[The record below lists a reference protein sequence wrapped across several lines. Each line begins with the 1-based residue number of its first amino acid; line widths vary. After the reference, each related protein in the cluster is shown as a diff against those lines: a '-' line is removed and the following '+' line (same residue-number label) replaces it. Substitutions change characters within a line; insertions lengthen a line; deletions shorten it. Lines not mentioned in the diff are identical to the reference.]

1 MRKGGSFNLEYIM
14 ILAHKKINP
23 TKRRVDFF
31 SLLFLIPYQNG
42 ISVPKNST
50 TTKNAA
56 EKMNPK
62 VPKKKDNLARPFF
75 VFAPAT
81 ENTTPTKDNAKL
93 AIYKPLTRSPP
104 STDFTKFAA
113 GKKNTS
119 EA

>member
-1 MRKGGSFNLEYIM
+1 MGHKGRALMNGISALEQKPSERAY
-14 ILAHKKINP
+14 
-23 TKRRVDFF
+23 
-31 SLLFLIPYQNG
+31 SLLFLIPDQNG

-56 EKMNPK
+56 EKIYPK

>member
-1 MRKGGSFNLEYIM
+1 MY
-14 ILAHKKINP
+14 KKSTRQKVGLI
-23 TKRRVDFF
+23 F
-31 SLLFLIPYQNG
+31 LFLIIYQNG

-56 EKMNPK
+56 EKINPK
-62 VPKKKDNLARPFF
+62 VPKKKDNLARPVF

-93 AIYKPLTRSPP
+93 VIYKPLTRSPP

>member
-1 MRKGGSFNLEYIM
+1 MNVL
-14 ILAHKKINP
+14 
-23 TKRRVDFF
+23 
-31 SLLFLIPYQNG
+31 
-42 ISVPKNST
+42 KNST
-50 TTKNAA
+50 TTRNAA
-56 EKMNPK
+56 EMIKVK
-62 VPKKKDNLARPFF
+62 VPKKKESLARPFI

-81 ENTTPTKDNAKL
+81 ERMIPMNDSAKL

>member
-1 MRKGGSFNLEYIM
+1 M
-14 ILAHKKINP
+14 ILVHKKTTRQKDGLI
-23 TKRRVDFF
+23 FF

-56 EKMNPK
+56 EKINPK

-104 STDFTKFAA
+104 STDFTKFAV